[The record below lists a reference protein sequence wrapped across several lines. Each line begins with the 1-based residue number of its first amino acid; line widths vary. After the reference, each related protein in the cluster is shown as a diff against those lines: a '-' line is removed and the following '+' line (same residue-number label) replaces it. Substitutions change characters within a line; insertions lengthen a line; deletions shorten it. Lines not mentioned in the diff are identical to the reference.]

1 MKKVLVTSRSFGTI
15 NDRVFRILDE
25 AGVGYTLMGVNFDY
39 SAFAVAVRDY
49 DALII
54 GAHPFEA
61 ADLERCGKLRIIC
74 KHGAGVD
81 NIPLEKAKEMGVT
94 VTNVPSTNAEA
105 VADLTFAHILN
116 SSRGLSLS
124 NARIHAGQYQTY
136 TGRDVWGKTL
146 GLVGFGAIARAVARR
161 AAGFSMKVLVYDP
174 YVNEVPEE
182 TGSFVRLCGFDDL
195 LAESD
200 IVSIHAPLTE
210 ETRYLFDR
218 KAILRMRED
227 ALLVNMARGGIVQE
241 EDLYACMKSGHLS
254 GAALDVTEDEP
265 IRSDNP
271 LLQLE
276 NVVITAHMGMYTAEA
291 LNAIGIACAENVV
304 RKLRGEAVRYEI
316 GT

>member
-1 MKKVLVTSRSFGTI
+1 MKRVLVTSRSFGTI

-25 AGVGYTLMGVNFDY
+25 AGIDYTLMGVDFDY
-39 SAFAVAVRDY
+39 ASFAVAVTAY

-54 GAHPFEA
+54 GAHPFEPE
-61 ADLERCGKLRIIC
+61 DLERCDKLRIIC

-81 NIPLEKAKEMGVT
+81 NIPLEKAKEMGIT
-94 VTNVPSTNAEA
+94 VTNAPATNAEA

-136 TGRDVWGKTL
+136 IGSDVWGKTL

-161 AAGFSMKVLVYDP
+161 AAGFSMKVLVFDP
-174 YVNEVPEE
+174 YVNHVPEE
-182 TGSFVRLCGFDDL
+182 MDNYVNLLDFDSL

-210 ETRYLFDR
+210 ETRYLFNS
-218 KAILRMRED
+218 KTILRMRKD

-265 IRSDNP
+265 VRDDNP

-291 LNAIGIACAENVV
+291 LNAIGITCAENVV
-304 RKLRGEAVRYEI
+304 RKLRGEAVLYEV
-316 GT
+316 G